1 MLCKLAWGNV
11 RRAGKDYL
19 VYLLTLTLAV
29 TVFYAFNTIGV
40 QIDYV
45 MLDDAG
51 LGDMI
56 GEIMGGLTIFLAVVM
71 GFLMVYANNFIM
83 KRRKKEF
90 GLYQVF
96 GMSRGQIARVM
107 ALETAIV
114 SAAALVLG
122 LVLGVVFSQLMTF
135 FTASL
140 FRTQIANF
148 HFVFSARAVLTTV
161 ACLVAIFLVTLLFN
175 LRVAG
180 RSKIV
185 DLMSSGRR
193 SERVRVRNPWISAA
207 IFVTG
212 AVLIGV
218 SYARLLHD
226 GLPVD
231 GTNVDAMKAFEITT
245 LMVVAGTLLFFFG
258 FSGFLLRVLQTA
270 RGLYWRGLNMFTM
283 RQLSAKVNT
292 VSFSMCMIAMILFLA
307 ITSVT
312 GGMSIVSVMNSALDR
327 CVPADASIG
336 MMYFGPGT
344 TPGMREAYS
353 DSGRVLADEVHEP
366 VDLIEDAHP
375 PFLDESALKQEGGNV
390 NLDKDAPVTGEL
402 FDARAVSSDLLQLDQ
417 FDTTPTAGAAP
428 MVTLQKLCA
437 AADMPLPPG
446 ISSAP
451 NEPAALAA
459 MKESDYNRYL
469 KFRGKKPVDLG
480 GNGYL
485 LTSDMGA
492 SVEKV
497 YDEVLKRGV
506 TIPFAGVDLQ
516 PRVDALDKDAG
527 SFENSTMGSNPGCI
541 IVPDELIER
550 TNLPLYRSTLL
561 IKRAEG
567 VSQKDFDDYFER
579 PLDWPVFVDGEGRS
593 KALAPI
599 ILTRSEAEEAGDG
612 MNGMVSYLAIYIGFV
627 LVVACAAILAIQQ
640 LSGVADSGRS
650 YRVLSELGTSRSE
663 IMRSV
668 LAQQAVFFLFPL
680 VVGVA
685 HSLVAMHVVIEVVEL
700 FGHMEIGPTVGLT
713 CLVFLLCYGGYF
725 LVTYFMSA
733 AMVKD
738 AIGVRHGA

>member
-29 TVFYAFNTIGV
+29 IVFYAFNTIGV

-96 GMSRGQIARVM
+96 GMTRGQVARVM

-122 LVLGVVFSQLMTF
+122 LVLGVAFSQLMTF

-140 FRTQIANF
+140 FRTQIADF
-148 HFVFSARAVLTTV
+148 HFVFSVRAVLTTV
-161 ACLVAIFLVTLLFN
+161 ACLVAIFVVTLLFN
-175 LRVAG
+175 LRVVG
-180 RSKIV
+180 RSKIA

-193 SERVRVRNPWISAA
+193 SERVRIRNPWISAV
-207 IFVTG
+207 IFVVG

-231 GTNVDAMKAFEITT
+231 GTNADAMKAFEITT
-245 LMVVAGTLLFFFG
+245 GMVVAGTLLFFFG

-327 CVPADASIG
+327 CVPTDASIG
-336 MMYFGPGT
+336 VGYFGPGT

-353 DSGRVLADEVHEP
+353 GSGRVLADEVHEP
-366 VDLIEDAHP
+366 IDLVEELSV
-375 PFLDESALKQEGGNV
+375 PFLDESALEQVGGNAS
-390 NLDKDAPVTGEL
+390 LDKNAPVAGEL
-402 FDARAVSSDLLQLDQ
+402 ADVRTVSSDLLQLDQ
-417 FDTTPTAGAAP
+417 FDTTPHRWRRAPGDAAKA
-428 MVTLQKLCA
+428 VCRRGYA
-437 AADMPLPPG
+437 AA
-446 ISSAP
+446 
-451 NEPAALAA
+451 
-459 MKESDYNRYL
+459 
-469 KFRGKKPVDLG
+469 
-480 GNGYL
+480 
-485 LTSDMGA
+485 
-492 SVEKV
+492 
-497 YDEVLKRGV
+497 
-506 TIPFAGVDLQ
+506 AG
-516 PRVDALDKDAG
+516 
-527 SFENSTMGSNPGCI
+527 
-541 IVPDELIER
+541 
-550 TNLPLYRSTLL
+550 
-561 IKRAEG
+561 
-567 VSQKDFDDYFER
+567 
-579 PLDWPVFVDGEGRS
+579 
-593 KALAPI
+593 
-599 ILTRSEAEEAGDG
+599 
-612 MNGMVSYLAIYIGFV
+612 
-627 LVVACAAILAIQQ
+627 
-640 LSGVADSGRS
+640 
-650 YRVLSELGTSRSE
+650 
-663 IMRSV
+663 
-668 LAQQAVFFLFPL
+668 
-680 VVGVA
+680 
-685 HSLVAMHVVIEVVEL
+685 H
-700 FGHMEIGPTVGLT
+700 
-713 CLVFLLCYGGYF
+713 
-725 LVTYFMSA
+725 
-733 AMVKD
+733 
-738 AIGVRHGA
+738 